1 MPAVAP
7 ASLAARLGQV
17 DWPSVEAG
25 LSERPYARL
34 GPLLTEAECEETRK
48 LYDDDTHFRSRIDM
62 EPHRFGIGEYKYF
75 DRPLPPLVE
84 ELRSLAYP
92 RLAPVANRWAEA
104 LGADERYPKRL
115 VEFLARCGKA
125 GQKRPTPLLLRYGA
139 GGYNALHQ
147 DLYGA
152 VAFPLQL
159 AVFLSRPGRDYTGG
173 AFLLVE
179 QRPRAQSVGEALTFD
194 QGEAVV
200 FANRHRP
207 VLGSRGFYRATVRH
221 GVSRVETG
229 HRFTLGIIFHDA
241 L

>member
-1 MPAVAP
+1 MAP

-34 GPLLTEAECEETRK
+34 GHLLTEGECEETRR
-48 LYDDDTHFRSRIDM
+48 LYDDDACFRSRIDM
-62 EPHRFGIGEYKYF
+62 ERHRFGIGEYKYF
-75 DRPLPPLVE
+75 GRPLPRLVE
-84 ELRSLAYP
+84 ELRRLAYP
-92 RLAPVANRWAEA
+92 RLAPIANRWAEA
-104 LGADERYPKRL
+104 LGPDKRYPKRL
-115 VEFLARCGKA
+115 SEFLARCAKS
-125 GQKRPTPLLLRYGA
+125 GQKRPTPLLLRYDA
-139 GGYNALHQ
+139 GGWNALHQ
-147 DLYGA
+147 DVYGP

-159 AVFLSRPGRDYTGG
+159 AVFLSRPGCDYTGG

-207 VLGSRGFYRATVRH
+207 VRGSRGFYRAAVRH
-221 GVSRVETG
+221 GVSRVEAG
-229 HRFTLGIIFHDA
+229 RRFTLGVIFHDA